1 MTTKC
6 QKNIATVVKI
16 KSYNSKSGL
25 IFTIRPKFK
34 ELWSIFAFRVGKSKI
49 QSQIMVS
56 TAEIDCSASGLGLIE
71 KLRPL
76 LLLKLLILPILSM
89 LFSHFCDI

>member
-34 ELWSIFAFRVGKSKI
+34 RSYGQFSLLELGIQKSK
-49 QSQIMVS
+49 
-56 TAEIDCSASGLGLIE
+56 A
-71 KLRPL
+71 KLWCQQQ
-76 LLLKLLILPILSM
+76 KLTVAPPDWVLSKN
-89 LFSHFCDI
+89 